1 MAVAVR
7 CCVGA
12 VSPLADAVAV
22 LAPYSLLLVLHH
34 GMGGSNVSCVQV
46 NEGTSFFDKRYGI
59 TCHWRQAA
67 LTRSSSLLSSNLGL
81 G

>member
-12 VSPLADAVAV
+12 VCPLADAVAV
-22 LAPYSLLLVLHH
+22 LAPCCLLPVLHH

-46 NEGTSFFDKRYGI
+46 NEGTSFLIRDM
-59 TCHWRQAA
+59 
-67 LTRSSSLLSSNLGL
+67 GL
-81 G
+81 RATGAKPP

>member
-22 LAPYSLLLVLHH
+22 LAPYSLRLVLHH

-46 NEGTSFFDKRYGI
+46 NEGTSFLISDM
-59 TCHWRQAA
+59 
-67 LTRSSSLLSSNLGL
+67 GL
-81 G
+81 RATGAKPP

>member
-22 LAPYSLLLVLHH
+22 LAPCCLLPVVHH
-34 GMGGSNVSCVQV
+34 GMGGSGVGCVQV
-46 NEGTSFFDKRYGI
+46 SEGTSFLINDMG
-59 TCHWRQAA
+59 
-67 LTRSSSLLSSNLGL
+67 LLATGAKPP
-81 G
+81 